1 MEYPKKTLSP
11 LSFAAS
17 GFMKN
22 LFYKNKI
29 LTAILRGIFGD
40 PTMKNPP
47 ELVQLFL
54 NSMFCGYIEAT
65 SAIFK
70 PAEKMRFLL
79 IFSKTSS
86 DTSSTTLNKNLQKS
100 FSSIKYKNTRIQHD
114 SQFGHNWHQSILIRR
129 YVYHKIRKYF
139 QGASYFPYQLITLV
153 AQFKNSCKARKYF
166 SEETHYHLK
175 ARR

>member
-1 MEYPKKTLSP
+1 MFFQQIFPLMFAAIRKFEIILFNVKFSFLAVESRHQRPITMELPKRTLSA

-54 NSMFCGYIEAT
+54 KSMFCGSIEAT

-100 FSSIKYKNTRIQHD
+100 FSLIKYKNARIQHN
-114 SQFGHNWHQSILIRR
+114 SKLGKFGISL
-129 YVYHKIRKYF
+129 
-139 QGASYFPYQLITLV
+139 S
-153 AQFKNSCKARKYF
+153 
-166 SEETHYHLK
+166 
-175 ARR
+175 